1 MPAEGLRL
9 PAVGLTVIRLLLGF
23 LWFQQILWKLPP
35 NFGCNERGLN
45 YDRAIDPGLLDEA
58 NGLSGLCDWVV
69 REANNTNNFPGFGW
83 FPDFVRNFVI
93 PNFGFFAWSTV
104 FIETFLAVSLL
115 LGLFTRLGGL
125 VGTLFA
131 INLFGGLT
139 GLPKEE
145 WPWIYGQLILLN
157 AVFFV
162 LGSRLQYSLDVLLD
176 KQYQRWITKGGFWGF
191 LGKFFTPN
199 PKATPHEANP
209 AGGNTVL
216 E

>member
-1 MPAEGLRL
+1 MPVAGLGL
-9 PAVGLTVIRLLLGF
+9 PAIGLTVIRLFLGF

-35 NFGCNERGLN
+35 SFGCNDKGLN
-45 YDRAIDPGLLDEA
+45 YDRTIDPSLLDEA

-83 FPDFVRNFVI
+83 FPGFVQNFVV

-104 FIETFLAVSLL
+104 FIETFLAVSLI
-115 LGLFTRLGGL
+115 LGVFTRLGGL

-157 AVFFV
+157 GVFLV
-162 LGSRLQYSLDVLLD
+162 LGSRMQYSVDMLLD
-176 KQYQRWITKGGFWGF
+176 KLYKGWIAKGGFLGF
-191 LGKFFTPN
+191 LGKFFTPA
-199 PKATPHEANP
+199 PKSTGKEASPVSNS
-209 AGGNTVL
+209 TVL